1 MKVVYGHTDS
11 IYCTVDSVEQ
21 AKEACNHI
29 NNEVQKIFPNVFNLE
44 EHPVQ
49 LEFEKY
55 FRSLG
60 VGATKNRNAGLVSW
74 KDGKDL
80 DEDEFVMTG
89 FTAKRISETKLAKDV
104 QIEVLNMWVNSV
116 ENEEI
121 VTYLNDLYTKVLSG
135 SDDIE
140 VSSLLKRTRWKDERF
155 KAKCQNCKRTVGFI
169 VTTTASKCCNKP
181 QLTTL
186 ENKRISIREGVEG
199 VCHQNYFKQI
209 HQNDG
214 VTGHDGSGSFN
225 SNLIMDSYFFVRVR
239 GEHFSRYIHPI
250 TKEMKQTSYISAD
263 NAFDLEN
270 MGRHKIDWNFYADTV
285 KKKAEPIFLAMGWDT
300 DEIGRDTRQTGIGD
314 WI

>member
-49 LEFEKY
+49 LEFEKN

-60 VGATKNRNAGLVSW
+60 VGATKNRKAGLVSW

-116 ENEEI
+116 EKEEI

-140 VSSLLKRTRWKDERF
+140 VSSFLMRTRWIDERF
-155 KAKCQNCKRTVGFI
+155 KAKCQICKRTVGFI